1 MTTSP
6 FRNRESVIRAILR
19 REREGLP
26 LNCEAVKEAS
36 KPLYCGAF
44 RHFGSWRNALRGA
57 GINAATI
64 ERRREWNRAKI
75 IARLRELCRRRRS
88 LRQAAVHRYDSGLYR
103 AACLTFGSWCQA
115 LIAAEINPESICR
128 DPHWDRDKIIEAI
141 LLRVLRGEALGS
153 TTVRPHTLKSAAVR
167 EFGSWRAAL
176 AAAGLAPANYIGQIV
191 TAQKE
196 GADSR
201 WSKERV
207 RKAIL
212 QRHALGLPLY
222 GGAVLRDDRAL
233 FCAGR
238 AWFKNWS
245 RALAYAGFDSTQVDG
260 NPHWP

>member
-6 FRNRESVIRAILR
+6 FRNREAVIRAILQ

-57 GINAATI
+57 GINAATV

-75 IARLRELCRRRRS
+75 ITRLRELCRRRYS
-88 LRQAAVHRYDSGLYR
+88 LRQAAVNRHDSGLYR
-103 AACLTFGSWCQA
+103 AACFTFGSWCQA

-128 DPHWDRDKIIEAI
+128 DPHWDRSRIIEAI
-141 LLRVLRGEALGS
+141 LLRALRGDALGS
-153 TTVRPHTLKSAAVR
+153 TTVRPYTLKAAAVR
-167 EFGSWRAAL
+167 EFGSWQEAL
-176 AAAGLAPANYIGQIV
+176 VAAGLVPAHYIGRRV
-191 TAQKE
+191 AAQKK
-196 GADSR
+196 GADDR

-212 QRHALGLPLY
+212 QRHALGLPLC
-222 GGAVLRDDRAL
+222 GNAVIRDDRTL

-238 AWFKNWS
+238 TWFKSWS
-245 RALAYAGFDSTQVDG
+245 RALAYAGFDAVNANG
-260 NPHWP
+260 NPH